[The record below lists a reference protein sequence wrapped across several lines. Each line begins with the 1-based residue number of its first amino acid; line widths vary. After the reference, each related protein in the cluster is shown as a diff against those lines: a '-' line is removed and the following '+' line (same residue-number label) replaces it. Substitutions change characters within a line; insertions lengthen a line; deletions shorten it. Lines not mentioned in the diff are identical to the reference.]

1 MSMTATIILNVCLWV
16 GVVAAL
22 VWLLA
27 HPGISKAREHEHGL
41 LHFHRR
47 RRKPEHPTAA

>member
-1 MSMTATIILNVCLWV
+1 MTATIILNACLF
-16 GVVAAL
+16 VAIVLAL

-27 HPGISKAREHEHGL
+27 HPGIAKARDHEHGL

-47 RRKPEHPTAA
+47 RPKPEQTHAA